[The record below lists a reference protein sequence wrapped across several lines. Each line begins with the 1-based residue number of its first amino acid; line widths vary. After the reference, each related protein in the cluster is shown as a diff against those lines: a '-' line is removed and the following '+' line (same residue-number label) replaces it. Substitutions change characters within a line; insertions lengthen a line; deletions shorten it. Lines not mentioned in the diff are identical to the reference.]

1 MTPRVHLTIV
11 AWNSLQ
17 YLPELL
23 RSVEAQTFRDFQAL
37 VVDNASADGTEAYV
51 RANHPR
57 VSYLRNA
64 RNLGFAAA
72 HNQGIRYAMARWA
85 PEERATRYVLC
96 TNPDIILAPDF
107 LERLVASA
115 DLHPEAGSLG
125 GKLLRASRE
134 RLEDEDMRET
144 VKSDIID
151 TTGLR
156 PRRGRSVGDRGAGE
170 MDRGQYDASPDVFG
184 VSGALALYRASA
196 LEDAKVGEEYFD
208 ADFFAYKEDVDL
220 AWRLRLLGWEARF
233 VPEAR
238 AHHHRGLGADGSAP
252 LWKRFLARRGRSRVR
267 SFHSARNHW
276 WMLWKDELF
285 LNGLLALPWVVCREA
300 AHLFALAAFE
310 PRTLAAF
317 PAALAGLP
325 RMWRKRRDVMRRRKA
340 TAKQMCCWFR

>member
-11 AWNSLQ
+11 AWNSLR

-37 VVDNASADGTEAYV
+37 VVDNASSDGTEAYV
-51 RANHPR
+51 RGHHPG
-57 VSYLRNA
+57 VAYLRNA

-72 HNQGIRYAMARWA
+72 HNQGIRYAMARWGEDVR
-85 PEERATRYVLC
+85 PMRYVLVA
-96 TNPDIILAPDF
+96 NPDVILAPDF
-107 LERLVASA
+107 LERLVAAA
-115 DLHPEAGSLG
+115 DAHPEAGSLG
-125 GKLLRASRE
+125 GKLLRASVE
-134 RLEDEDMRET
+134 RLEDEDVRET
-144 VKSDIID
+144 VKSDLID
-151 TTGLR
+151 STGLR
-156 PRRGRSVGDRGAGE
+156 PRRGRSVADRGAGE
-170 MDRGQYDASPDVFG
+170 MDQGQYDGDTDVFG

-196 LEDAKVGEEYFD
+196 LEDAKAGEEYFD

-220 AWRLRLLGWEARF
+220 AWRLRLLGWGARY

-238 AHHHRGLGADGSAP
+238 AHHHRGLGGTENVS

-276 WMLWKDELF
+276 WMLFKDELA
-285 LNGLLALPWVVCREA
+285 LNGLLALPWIACREA
-300 AHLFALAAFE
+300 AHALALAAFE

-325 RMWRKRRDVMRRRKA
+325 RMWRKRRSMMRRRKA
-340 TAKQMCCWFR
+340 SAAQMRRWFA